1 MKKHYYFTIIPFF
14 LSCFIT
20 GIAYAQAP
28 ENLVTAKQAVI
39 HYYEDTT
46 ANQKTEFENDVTAI
60 TQKAEAYLNEQL
72 AHKKETAKL
81 AMVLDIDDTSVS
93 NYSLLKSRDFKDSK
107 EDYEKSYTDLSLPA
121 IKPILALYNE
131 AIKKGISVFFITFRS
146 TKNPQIDIRANTIA
160 TLNNAGYFGWS
171 GIYLPNAAEAQEPSC
186 VYKTKIR
193 ESLEK
198 QGYTIVLNIGDQDG
212 DLAGGHAEHIF
223 KVPNPLYVVQS
234 NCVLKRENQYDRK
247 QNLSNPTTVH

>member
-1 MKKHYYFTIIPFF
+1 MKNHHYTIIPFL
-14 LSCFIT
+14 LSCFVAGT
-20 GIAYAQAP
+20 AYAEVP

-39 HYYEDTT
+39 HYYEGTT
-46 ANQKTEFENDVTAI
+46 ANQKPEFENDVTAI
-60 TQKAEAYLNEQL
+60 TQKAEAYLNKQL
-72 AHKKETAKL
+72 THKKETSKL
-81 AMVLDIDDTSVS
+81 AIVLDIDDTSVS
-93 NYSLLKSRDFKDSK
+93 NYPLLKGRDFKNSK
-107 EDYEKSYTDLSLPA
+107 EDYEKSYTNLSAPA
-121 IKPILALYNE
+121 IKPILALYND
-131 AIKKGISVFFITFRS
+131 AIKKGVSVFFVTFRS

-160 TLNNAGYFGWS
+160 TLNNAGYVGWS

-212 DLAGGHAEHIF
+212 DLAGGHAAHIF

-234 NCVLKRENQYDRK
+234 SCVLKRENQYDRK
-247 QNLSNPTTVH
+247 QNLSSPTTIR